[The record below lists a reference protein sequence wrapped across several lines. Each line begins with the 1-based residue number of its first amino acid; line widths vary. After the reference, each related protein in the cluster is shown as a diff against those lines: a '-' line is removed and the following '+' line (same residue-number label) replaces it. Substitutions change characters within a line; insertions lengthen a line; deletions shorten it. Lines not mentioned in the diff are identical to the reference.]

1 METLEKLKLHSKLHS
16 IVVDNTAVGER
27 IRQIRESLP
36 GKPNQEE
43 FYEILYDVPG
53 HKDKVSE
60 WERAVK
66 KKGPGLQDIARIAA
80 VGDVSIE
87 WLLTGKGKGISPT
100 VSDSS
105 PTLRDYCELLFV
117 DMPRRFGVKWEIPAH
132 GVDKYGV
139 PVFSLEDGAYISFSL
154 PLPCTMETGY
164 GWGRWRVDG
173 GPFLPVDGCALLE
186 CAEHMQAV
194 QSLPADTRR
203 MVEKDLL
210 SKVPAVPVPPLDDDS
225 KPL

>member
-1 METLEKLKLHSKLHS
+1 METVERLKIHS
-16 IVVDNTAVGER
+16 IVVDNKAVGER

-36 GKPNQEE
+36 GKPNQSK
-43 FYEILYDVPG
+43 FYEILNGTDDSGKLV
-53 HKDKVSE
+53 DK
-60 WERAVK
+60 WENGRLK
-66 KKGPGLQDIARIAA
+66 NGPDLQNLARIAA
-80 VGDVSIE
+80 VGHVSIE

-100 VSDSS
+100 MGDSS

-117 DMPRRFGVKWEIPAH
+117 DMPRRFGMTWKTPARLNMN
-132 GVDKYGV
+132 GWPIFNKDDSGIY
-139 PVFSLEDGAYISFSL
+139 FYL
-154 PLPCTMETGY
+154 PLASHPTDELCETY
-164 GWGRWRVDG
+164 ALDG
-173 GPFLPVDGCALLE
+173 GYFSSPYKLLE

-194 QSLPADTRR
+194 QSLPANTRR